1 VSERRSL
8 WGHRDFLKLWGADTV
23 SQLGS
28 QVTLLALPIVAITVL
43 RATTLQVGLLSA
55 VEMAPFLLVG
65 LPAGA
70 IVDRLRRRPVLIAGD
85 VGRALALASIPIAHA
100 FDALGLAQL
109 YVVAFTTGVLTVF
122 FDVAYMAYLPA
133 LVDRDQLADGNTK
146 LEISRSGGQIAGP
159 GLAGVLISAFGAAA
173 AITADATSFV
183 ISALGI
189 GAIRRSE
196 PAPAALDG
204 GRGHLRRDVR
214 EGLRYVLRHPLLRPI
229 AFCTASSNFSNS
241 MYGAILIL
249 FMVRTLHLRAGLVGL
264 VFAFG
269 NAGFL
274 IGALASGWFV
284 RRIKLGPTIVV
295 SALIGGIG
303 AVFAPLAHVGSALPW
318 LIAAQVIIGFGIP
331 LYNINQVS
339 LRQAICPDRL
349 QGRMNATMRFMVWG
363 TLPLG
368 AVAGGVL
375 GRTIG
380 LRPTL
385 WVAAIGGCFTF
396 LFVLLSPVRSLAEV
410 PPPDRGDEV
419 AHATSDLGEELADA
433 APGVGGIVG
442 AVGGTAGVVH
452 EPVVGVGVERDR
464 DVVEGA

>member
-1 VSERRSL
+1 MSERSL
-8 WGHRDFLKLWGADTV
+8 WRHPDFLKLWSADTV

-28 QVTLLALPIVAITVL
+28 QVTLLAVPIVAITVL
-43 RATTLQVGLLSA
+43 KATTFQVGLLSA

-159 GLAGVLISAFGAAA
+159 GIAGVLISTLGAAA
-173 AITADATSFV
+173 AITADAASFV
-183 ISALGI
+183 VSAVGI
-189 GAIRRSE
+189 TAIRRSE
-196 PAPAALDG
+196 PAPTNVDT

-214 EGLRYVLRHPLLRPI
+214 QGLRYVLRHPLLRPI
-229 AFCTASSNFSNS
+229 AFCTASSNFFNA
-241 MYGAILIL
+241 MYGAIFIL
-249 FMVRTLHLRAGLVGL
+249 FMVRGLHLRPGVVGL
-264 VFAFG
+264 VFAVG
-269 NAGFL
+269 NVGFL

-284 RRIKLGPTIVV
+284 RRIKLGPTIGV
-295 SALIGGIG
+295 SAFIGGVG
-303 AVFAPLAHVGSALPW
+303 SLLAPIAHVGSALPW
-318 LIAAQVIIGFGIP
+318 LIAAQVIIGIGIP

-368 AVAGGVL
+368 AAAGGAL
-375 GRTIG
+375 GRAVG

-385 WVAAIGGCFTF
+385 WVSAIGGCFSF
-396 LFVLLSPVRSLAEV
+396 LFVLLSPVRSLTDV
-410 PPPDRGDEV
+410 PPPDD
-419 AHATSDLGEELADA
+419 DLGEELADA
-433 APGVGGIVG
+433 APGVGGVVG
-442 AVGGTAGVVH
+442 PVGGPGGVVH
-452 EPVVGVGVERDR
+452 EPVVGVGVERDG

>member
-1 VSERRSL
+1 MSDRRSL
-8 WGHRDFLKLWGADTV
+8 WRHPDFLKLWGADTV

-28 QVTLLALPIVAITVL
+28 QVTLLAVPLVAITVL
-43 RATTLQVGLLSA
+43 KATTLQVGLLSA
-55 VEMAPFLLVG
+55 AEMAPFLVVG

-100 FDALGLAQL
+100 FDVLGLAQL
-109 YVVAFTTGVLTVF
+109 YAVAFTTGVLTVF
-122 FDVAYMAYLPA
+122 FDVAYQAYLPA
-133 LVDRDQLADGNTK
+133 LVERDQLADGNTK

-159 GLAGVLISAFGAAA
+159 GLAGILISAFGAAA
-173 AITADATSFV
+173 AVTVDAASFV
-183 ISALGI
+183 VSALGI
-189 GAIRRSE
+189 GAIRRPE
-196 PAPAALDG
+196 PAPTHVDT
-204 GRGHLRRDVR
+204 GRGHLRRDIG

-229 AFCTASSNFSNS
+229 AFCTASSNFFNS

-249 FMVRTLHLRAGLVGL
+249 FMVRALHLRPGLVGL
-264 VFAFG
+264 VFATG

-274 IGALASGWFV
+274 FGALASGSFV
-284 RRIKLGPTIVV
+284 RRIRLGPTIVV
-295 SALIGGIG
+295 SAAIGGVG
-303 AVFAPLAHVGSALPW
+303 SVFAPIAHVGSALPW
-318 LIAAQVIIGFGIP
+318 LIAAQLVVGFGIP

-368 AVAGGVL
+368 AVTGGAL
-375 GRTIG
+375 GRSIG

-396 LFVLLSPVRSLAEV
+396 LFVLLSPVRSLTNV
-410 PPPDRGDEV
+410 PPPDE
-419 AHATSDLGEELADA
+419 DLGEELADA
-433 APGVGGIVG
+433 SPGVGGVVSPVGGPAGIVG
-442 AVGGTAGVVH
+442 EAVIGL
-452 EPVVGVGVERDR
+452 GVERDG
-464 DVVEGA
+464 DVVERP

>member
-1 VSERRSL
+1 MNERRAL
-8 WGHRDFLKLWGADTV
+8 WRHPDFLKLWGADTV

-28 QVTLLALPIVAITVL
+28 QVTLLALPIVAISVL
-43 RATTLQVGLLSA
+43 HATTLQVGLLSA
-55 VEMAPFLLVG
+55 IEMAPFLVVG

-70 IVDRLRRRPVLIAGD
+70 IVDRLRRRPVLIVGD
-85 VGRALALASIPIAHA
+85 FGRALALASIPIAHA
-100 FDALGLAQL
+100 FDVLGLAQL
-109 YVVAFTTGVLTVF
+109 YAVAFTTGVLTVF

-133 LVDRDQLADGNTK
+133 LVDRDQISDGNTK

-159 GLAGVLISAFGAAA
+159 GLAGVLIGAFGAAS
-173 AITADATSFV
+173 AITADAASFV
-183 ISALGI
+183 LSAFGI
-189 GAIRRSE
+189 GAIRRTE
-196 PAPAALDG
+196 PAPLRTDQE
-204 GRGHLRRDVR
+204 RGHMRRDIA
-214 EGLRYVLRHPLLRPI
+214 EGLRYVLGHPLLRPI

-249 FMVRTLHLRAGLVGL
+249 FMVRALHLRPGLVGL

-284 RRIKLGPTIVV
+284 RRIGLGPTIVV
-295 SALIGGIG
+295 SALIGGVG
-303 AVFAPLAHVGSALPW
+303 AVFAPVAHVGSALPW
-318 LIAAQVIIGFGIP
+318 LIAAQLVIGTGIP

-368 AVAGGVL
+368 AAAGGAL
-375 GRTIG
+375 GRAIG

-385 WVAAIGGCFTF
+385 WVAAILGCFTF
-396 LFVLLSPVRSLAEV
+396 LFVLLSPVRSLADV
-410 PPPDRGDEV
+410 PPVE
-419 AHATSDLGEELADA
+419 DLAEELADA
-433 APGVGGIVG
+433 APGVGGVVG
-442 AVGGTAGVVH
+442 PVAGAGGVVR
-452 EPVVGVGVERDR
+452 EPVIGVGVEGDG